1 MAYRNYL
8 PEPQYYA
15 PIKVERKTPGRNMFD
30 YLGPI
35 ANAISTWQSGNL
47 KSKMFEHQ
55 MAQQAQARTDRLARQ
70 EIQDQRHAEQILR
83 ADAARDESRRR
94 WQATH
99 DATQA
104 HRDYGIAQALEAKQK
119 LGQGNQL
126 LAEFLGSKTEN
137 PLRETWDLGLDYGDD
152 MMSQPEASS
161 FDQSKLVEAVK
172 QGAIKPGAAIKLW
185 QDVHSGG
192 TPTMSSAY
200 AGMSSDAMKDID
212 KFNADYAEQTGFI
225 TQAYTEPM
233 MEMYDAAFQ
242 DGKQIGLDEET
253 YGGDVMQTLG
263 EVAGFAIPYVSSG
276 STAAR
281 KNIHSNYG
289 NQIKNILSSLSK
301 KHIYDEGVKTDL
313 QQHFQNFLDKA
324 MASSEAG
331 YAGGGI
337 GGGNVSEPELAGY
350 VQDLRKLG

>member
-47 KSKMFEHQ
+47 KGKMFEHQ
-55 MAQQAQARTDRLARQ
+55 MAQQQQARADRLARQ
-70 EIQDQRHAEQILR
+70 EIQDQRDAERILKEDAIR
-83 ADAARDESRRR
+83 AENKRR
-94 WQATH
+94 WEISNA
-99 DATQA
+99 
-104 HRDYGIAQALEAKQK
+104 RELRREERSIANALEKKQRI
-119 LGQGNQL
+119 GQGNQL

-185 QDVHSGG
+185 QDVHSGC

-200 AGMSSDAMKDID
+200 EGISSDAMNHID
-212 KFNADYAEQTGFI
+212 KFNA
-225 TQAYTEPM
+225 
-233 MEMYDAAFQ
+233 
-242 DGKQIGLDEET
+242 
-253 YGGDVMQTLG
+253 
-263 EVAGFAIPYVSSG
+263 
-276 STAAR
+276 
-281 KNIHSNYG
+281 
-289 NQIKNILSSLSK
+289 
-301 KHIYDEGVKTDL
+301 
-313 QQHFQNFLDKA
+313 
-324 MASSEAG
+324 
-331 YAGGGI
+331 
-337 GGGNVSEPELAGY
+337 
-350 VQDLRKLG
+350 